1 MELYRN
7 IGISFKAIP
16 TSISIYYTDYLEED
30 TS

>member
-7 IGISFKAIP
+7 IGISFKAVPIS
-16 TSISIYYTDYLEED
+16 TSIYYIDYLEED